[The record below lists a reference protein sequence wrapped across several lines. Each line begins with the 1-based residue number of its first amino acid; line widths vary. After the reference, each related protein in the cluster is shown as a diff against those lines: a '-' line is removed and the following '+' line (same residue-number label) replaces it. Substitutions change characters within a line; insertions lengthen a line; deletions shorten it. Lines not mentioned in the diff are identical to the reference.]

1 MDKKEHTALQRK
13 VEFYN
18 MIPNLVWS
26 VIFITPIFIFFY
38 QNINLKWILI
48 FAAIYFSSVF
58 LPNFFFR
65 FFQMGKSVSIYKKCG
80 VVFISR
86 FTQNGAIVN
95 KIIRKKYP
103 NYKTVSAKNNTIEK
117 VFRRTFMFE
126 KFHFMMFLF
135 FFFASA
141 YALVHAFFGW
151 ALFITFAN
159 VAFNV
164 YPMFLQQYIRLRLS
178 SLNRHK
184 RQ

>member
-1 MDKKEHTALQRK
+1 
-13 VEFYN
+13 
-18 MIPNLVWS
+18 
-26 VIFITPIFIFFY
+26 
-38 QNINLKWILI
+38 
-48 FAAIYFSSVF
+48 
-58 LPNFFFR
+58 
-65 FFQMGKSVSIYKKCG
+65 
-80 VVFISR
+80 
-86 FTQNGAIVN
+86 
-95 KIIRKKYP
+95 
-103 NYKTVSAKNNTIEK
+103 
-117 VFRRTFMFE
+117 MFE
-126 KFHFMMFLF
+126 KFHFMMFMF